1 MRIEVAGGRA
11 RRLFRCDALSVAV
24 GFVYD
29 HRNCSSMS
37 LPRRQRPRTHFTTAT
52 KAWLAAALT
61 AHGRAF
67 MALL

>member
-1 MRIEVAGGRA
+1 MRIEVAGWRA

-52 KAWLAAALT
+52 EAWVAAALT

-67 MALL
+67 MAML